1 MDTMLGLRHLTKDMQ
16 DLLLII
22 RDGVRFKKVFK
33 DGGKEGKKK
42 DPTSSS
48 VKCFFIRMESIE
60 KVYEARSSFMHA
72 HRLPSVANYMARF
85 SLILSKT
92 TKVEV
97 DLASVNI
104 QTIEDVL
111 CMDRNGKVVYEK
123 PEKPC
128 IHTDGTGFISE
139 DLALICRNNVHRGDR
154 TRDENVETNP
164 RIVELES
171 NLLAMQRQES
181 KAQEL
186 PLLIQFRLFNNGC
199 AVKGTLLMI

>member
-1 MDTMLGLRHLTKDMQ
+1 MYNFSTITVVLFDKLFSLEA
-16 DLLLII
+16 
-22 RDGVRFKKVFK
+22 RFKWIVLAAFIQVLLHSSSNIVHASYIIQVNRFVAMFK

-42 DPTSSS
+42 DPTSSF

-111 CMDRNGKVVYEK
+111 CMDRDGKVVYEK

-128 IHTDGTGFISE
+128 IHTDGTGFIYE
-139 DLALICRNNVHRGDR
+139 DLALICRNN
-154 TRDENVETNP
+154 TNP

-181 KAQEL
+181 KAQE
-186 PLLIQFRLFNNGC
+186 PVC
-199 AVKGTLLMI
+199 